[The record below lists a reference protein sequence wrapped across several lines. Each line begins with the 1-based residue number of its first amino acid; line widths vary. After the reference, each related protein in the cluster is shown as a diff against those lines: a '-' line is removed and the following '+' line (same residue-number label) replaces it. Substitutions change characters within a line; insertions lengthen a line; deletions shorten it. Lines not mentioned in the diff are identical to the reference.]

1 MRAAQ
6 VSRLRRLPRDTTL
19 DQRIQDRHKPAEH
32 DLQPPEV
39 EGQGA
44 PVPERPERGLQ
55 ALPVAGEPRDLE
67 QIPAEMAGVPFEL
80 VLHPLGA
87 DTLAP
92 PDLEP
97 RAGDRRVHRRL
108 VHALRRVPELLDHQ
122 GAVAGLEPVGG
133 EHRIQDHA
141 AARAEHSRALPQSPR
156 AIVEARHG
164 VAAPHQVTGAVG
176 ERQRLDVGAD
186 QRDPLGRSVTGV
198 EGPALGQPAEDE
210 VDADHPAAV
219 ALRQR
224 VRVPAVAAA
233 GVQDEL
239 AGTKAQ
245 PAGRLQEHVRRA
257 RLEAALQQLVAV
269 GGPALAGVQVRHGL
283 AGGRVGHAA
292 KVGRAAGEGR
302 ASSAQ
307 GRDQGFNGT
316 VMKGVSTTV
325 IALVGER
332 SAACLE
338 APYRAAKGMHAPYLV
353 HDADALGVVADAWVR
368 RFDQQGPVGELEVAV
383 SETLARWRADTID
396 LPDYYLVLD
405 SDSWDATRRHW
416 YLGVL
421 HRSAPSRVVPSSGD
435 PAEVEAR
442 LAQLSSGPWWPPLDQ
457 LLDSVDRLVPDQL

>member
-1 MRAAQ
+1 MSRFFFFFSSRRRHTSWPRDWSSDVCSSDLDGRGSVRACAPSTRCRYARAAR
-6 VSRLRRLPRDTTL
+6 SRTPRRRSPR
-19 DQRIQDRHKPAEH
+19 
-32 DLQPPEV
+32 PPSA
-39 EGQGA
+39 GA
-44 PVPERPERGLQ
+44 CSP
-55 ALPVAGEPRDLE
+55 
-67 QIPAEMAGVPFEL
+67 
-80 VLHPLGA
+80 
-87 DTLAP
+87 
-92 PDLEP
+92 
-97 RAGDRRVHRRL
+97 
-108 VHALRRVPELLDHQ
+108 RRVPELLDHQ

-176 ERQRLDVGAD
+176 ERQRLDVAAD

-302 ASSAQ
+302 ASFAQ

-338 APYRAAKGMHAPYLV
+338 ALSRAANVRVTRPDPEQPPFERAAAAYRVAKGMHAPYLV